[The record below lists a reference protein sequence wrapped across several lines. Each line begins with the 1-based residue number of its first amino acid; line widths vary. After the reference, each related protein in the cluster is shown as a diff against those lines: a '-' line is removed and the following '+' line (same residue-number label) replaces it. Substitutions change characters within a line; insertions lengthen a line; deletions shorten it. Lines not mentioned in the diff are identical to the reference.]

1 MNIKQYKIKDL
12 TPYSNNPRVND
23 QAVDAVAES
32 ISRFGFKVPII
43 VDKDNVIITG
53 HTRLKAAKKLG
64 MKEVPVILADDLTP
78 DQVKAFR
85 LADNK
90 TGELAEW
97 DFEKLDIEM
106 DGMDLKDFGFIKS
119 IEKELEYDFE
129 KLLESINV
137 KEAVIN
143 PEYISIRT
151 NSENKEKIVK
161 LIAENI
167 QGYCHVETS

>member
-1 MNIKQYKIKDL
+1 MKIKQTPINDL
-12 TPYSNNPRVND
+12 NPYPNNPRIND

-32 ISRFGFKVPII
+32 IKQFGFKVPIVI
-43 VDKDNVIITG
+43 DKDNVIITG

>member
-1 MNIKQYKIKDL
+1 MKIKQMKVEDL
-12 TPYSNNPRVND
+12 KPYPNNPRVND

-64 MKEVPVILADDLTP
+64 LETVPVIMAEDLTP

-90 TGELAEW
+90 TGEIAVW
-97 DFEKLDIEM
+97 DLSKLDIEM